1 MEKISLKRGI
11 TVEVNDNGDTIE
23 LNLEDQKLVDRFYQ
37 LIGKLDEVKKNVNE
51 ANVRQISDRDKLQYM
66 IGQIEEIMTG
76 IDGIFGAGC
85 CRKVFGDIV
94 PNPYLIAEFFEQM
107 IPIIEKYMQ
116 ERKKKINE
124 KYSRQRK
131 GGRKSPR

>member
-23 LNLEDQKLVDRFYQ
+23 LNLEDQKFVDRFYQ

-51 ANVRQISDRDKLQYM
+51 ANVRQMSDGDKLQYL
-66 IGQIEEIMTG
+66 IGQTEEILTE
-76 IDGIFGAGC
+76 IDGIFGEGC

-107 IPIIEKYMQ
+107 TPIIEKYMQ

-124 KYSRQRK
+124 KYSRQRR